1 MAPKRRNNRR
11 PTLDQSTAEMIMPPD
26 GPVRCEMPGCN
37 CDAAPL
43 SSLDMLRDTRGDILC
58 ISRQQGDTGEWRQIA
73 VGKFSEW
80 AVEQLVVT
88 GDRILFSDGR
98 RIEILARS

>member
-1 MAPKRRNNRR
+1 MPPKGRRTRR
-11 PTLDQSTAEMIMPPD
+11 TLSQSTAEMIVPPD
-26 GPVRCEMPGCN
+26 VPVRCDVPGCN
-37 CDAAPL
+37 CDAEPV

-98 RIEILARS
+98 RIEVLARS

>member
-1 MAPKRRNNRR
+1 MPPKGRRARR
-11 PTLDQSTAEMIMPPD
+11 TLDQSTAEMLMPPD
-26 GPVRCEMPGCN
+26 GPVRCDIPGCN

-58 ISRQQGDTGEWRQIA
+58 ISRQQEGTGEWRQIA

-80 AVEQLVVT
+80 AVEQIVVT